1 MDYAITGA
9 FVEACDCTVV
19 CPCWVDEDPFE
30 GACTGLIGWDIA
42 HGSVVGDV
50 DVGGRQVVSIS
61 THSGSRRGGSDAAT
75 VLYVDDGATP
85 EQFDALVAAFSGS
98 ASGPLGE
105 LATVSGTVLG
115 AKLAS
120 VVISGSNRD
129 WKVRI
134 SPSDAPDTAFV
145 RADGEAK
152 VFRDQPEPLRLRN
165 TALTEDLGV
174 VPESDVVAQ
183 AGGELYV
190 NVGEL
195 PGGSLEVSGRSGMTG
210 RFSYSWGAAAPEP
223 SGQPT
228 G

>member
-30 GACTGLIGWDIA
+30 GACTGLIAWDLA
-42 HGSVVGDV
+42 RGSFVGGV

-61 THSGSRRGGSDAAT
+61 THSGSRRGGNDAAT
-75 VLYVDDGATP
+75 FLYIDDDATP
-85 EQFDALVAAFSGS
+85 EQFDALVRAFSGT
-98 ASGPLGE
+98 AGGPLGE

-115 AKLAS
+115 AKPATVL
-120 VVISGSNRD
+120 ISGSNRD
-129 WKVRI
+129 WRVRI
-134 SPSDAPDTAFV
+134 SPSDAPDTTLV
-145 RADGEAK
+145 RADGVAK

-174 VPESDVVAQ
+174 VPETDVVAQ

-210 RFSYSWGAAAPEP
+210 RFSYTWGAVP
-223 SGQPT
+223 SPTGQPT